1 MRKMGAS
8 MAEARGH
15 EKTPQKR
22 KDRLSFCPAQ
32 LEKRAR
38 AMTEPEERQSSDW
51 SMLGLV
57 RALHKRLRSARD
69 GAAQRE
75 HAPLHNE
82 CPV

>member
-57 RALHKRLRSARD
+57 RALCHGALYMLVRD
-69 GAAQRE
+69 IVPCMG
-75 HAPLHNE
+75 N
-82 CPV
+82 